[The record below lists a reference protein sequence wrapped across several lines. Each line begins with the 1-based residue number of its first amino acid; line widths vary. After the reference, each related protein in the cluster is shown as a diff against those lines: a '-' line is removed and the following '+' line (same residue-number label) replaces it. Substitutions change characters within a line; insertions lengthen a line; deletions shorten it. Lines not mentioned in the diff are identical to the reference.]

1 MPRPSHLNPDDILR
15 FLQVSAD
22 SAAASEIFRA
32 LHLRKSDQRAL
43 FKMLGKLKKRGAID
57 EISGGRYRLASRK
70 GDRHASRDVQHPSTD
85 HRRQGQGHGQSTAAT
100 VAGTAT
106 RDESPR
112 IHKQT
117 LARDEVSGRLVL
129 HHDGYG
135 FVVPDKPVPE
145 LDGDIFIPRL
155 AIEDAMHGDHVVA
168 KFQRRNGYSDRQ
180 RAEGRIVRILD
191 RAHPSVV
198 GLFRYG
204 PRYNVVLPYDARLHH
219 EIEIPPGE
227 ELTPALREKLIAHD
241 PAFDPKNP
249 SARTK
254 RIPRMEELD
263 GAVVNI
269 EILRFPRAG
278 TAPIGRVVEIL
289 GRPGELGVDTEIII
303 RKHHLP
309 YEFPRAVLAEAER
322 RAQLPQESGLAGR
335 EDFRH
340 LPIVTIDGETA
351 RDFDD
356 AVYVEHR
363 ENGAWHLQVHI
374 ADVAHYVRSGSA
386 LDQEARLRG
395 TSVYFPDRAV
405 PMLPEALSNGICSLK
420 PQEDRLVMSALI
432 ELDQYGNIQS
442 SRLTSGIIKSA
453 ARMTYTNV
461 NKILENDPEVSA
473 QYAAHVENFRKM
485 KQLALLL
492 NARRTEHGS
501 IDFDLPER
509 VIAFDD
515 QQRMTSINRSE
526 RNIANRLIEEFMLTA
541 NRVVDAYLLH
551 RAIPALH
558 RVHEKP
564 DARKVLEFEE
574 LARAFGY
581 SLGVEDLHRKEITVR
596 HGAIPAAK
604 SSGRK
609 AGRDGRGRDG
619 KGSGGRGAGEMKV
632 SLAGAEVA
640 ITPQHY
646 QRLVKKIMGKPE
658 ERILS
663 YLMLRSL
670 KQARYAADPLGHFAL
685 GFDEYTHFTS
695 PIRRYPDLII
705 HRILKWALENPESEE
720 FRSGRLPRRSPSMP
734 APHSSAQ
741 QHQSAREQHHT
752 PIQHLS
758 AQSIPETISF
768 PTDQATGHGS
778 QVTDHASRTDHASY
792 RYTEIQLREIAT
804 ETSEAERRAVAAER
818 ELMDWKTAQFMEEH
832 LGEEYEGL
840 ITSVQKYGCFVE
852 LAEVFVEGLLPL
864 AALEEAAGSRCIY
877 REFDHSIVAL
887 PGGSSSSMVYA
898 DQPKDRHKSK
908 RHAHSSS
915 QSPQG
920 RGAKPSTQRA
930 WHLGDPVHVRAERID
945 PIRKRVEFALT
956 EM

>member
-22 SAAASEIFRA
+22 SAAAGEISRA
-32 LHLRKSDQRAL
+32 LHLKKSDQRAL

-57 EISGGRYRLASRK
+57 EVPGGRYRLAGRK
-70 GDRHASRDVQHPSTD
+70 TDRHASRDAQPPSPD
-85 HRRQGQGHGQSTAAT
+85 HRRQGQGQGQSAAAT
-100 VAGTAT
+100 PTAS

-112 IHKQT
+112 THKET

-168 KFQRRNGYSDRQ
+168 KFQRRSGHSDRQ

-227 ELTPALREKLIAHD
+227 ELTLALREKLIAHD

-249 SARTK
+249 SARAK

-322 RAQLPQESGLAGR
+322 RAQLPQESELAGR

-374 ADVAHYVRSGSA
+374 ADVSHYVRSGSA

-442 SRLTSGIIKSA
+442 SRLTSGVINSA

-461 NKILENDPEVSA
+461 NKILENDLEVSA

-604 SSGRK
+604 AGLKHGGKSS
-609 AGRDGRGRDG
+609 RDRDSRGGGSRADSRD
-619 KGSGGRGAGEMKV
+619 REMKV

-705 HRILKWALENPESEE
+705 HRILKWALENPDATSSPKTVGARHAVPAADRRHAASGDSTRHDSAHES
-720 FRSGRLPRRSPSMP
+720 R
-734 APHSSAQ
+734 
-741 QHQSAREQHHT
+741 HT

-758 AQSIPETISF
+758 AQSIPEKISS
-768 PTDQATGHGS
+768 PTDQTTEHGS
-778 QVTDHASRTDHASY
+778 RTTDHASY

-804 ETSEAERRAVAAER
+804 ETSEAERRAAAAER

-840 ITSVQKYGCFVE
+840 ITSVQKYGVFVE

-864 AALEEAAGSRCIY
+864 AALEEAAGTRCIY

-887 PGGSSSSMVYA
+887 PGGSTMVYA
-898 DQPKDRHKSK
+898 DRPNRRDKSARSAASERK
-908 RHAHSSS
+908 
-915 QSPQG
+915 G
-920 RGAKPSTQRA
+920 RGAKPPAQRA

-945 PIRKRVEFALT
+945 PIRKRVEFALI
-956 EM
+956 ES

>member
-15 FLQVSAD
+15 FLQVTAEP
-22 SAAASEIFRA
+22 ASPGEISRA
-32 LHLRKSDQRAL
+32 LHLAKSEQRSL
-43 FKMLGKLKKRGAID
+43 LKMLGKLKKRGAVA
-57 EISGGRYRLASRK
+57 EVPGGRYRLPGRK
-70 GDRHASRDVQHPSTD
+70 GDQDRSRAGHSAAPARPPDGSQGGAGHAA
-85 HRRQGQGHGQSTAAT
+85 GHK
-100 VAGTAT
+100 
-106 RDESPR
+106 EN
-112 IHKQT
+112 
-117 LARDEVSGRLVL
+117 LARDEVRGRLVL

-135 FVVPDKPVPE
+135 FLVPDKPIPE
-145 LDGDIFIPRL
+145 LDGDVFIPRL
-155 AIEDAMHGDHVVA
+155 GIEDAMHGDHVVA
-168 KFQRRNGYSDRQ
+168 RIQRRAGFSDRQ
-180 RAEGRIVRILD
+180 RAEGRIVRVLD

-204 PRYNVVLPYDARLHH
+204 PRFNLVLPYDARLPH
-219 EIEIPPGE
+219 EVEIPFGQ
-227 ELTPALREKLIAHD
+227 ELTPALREKLGFGD
-241 PAFDPKNP
+241 PQDPRN
-249 SARTK
+249 RGK
-254 RIPRMEELD
+254 RIPRLEELE

-269 EILRFPRAG
+269 EILKFPRAG
-278 TAPIGRVVEIL
+278 SAPTGRVLEIL

-309 YEFPRAVLAEAER
+309 YQFSHPVLAEAEH
-322 RAQLPQESGLAGR
+322 RAQLPGQEELRDR

-356 AVYVEHR
+356 AVYVERR
-363 ENGAWHLQVHI
+363 ENGSWHLQVHI

-420 PQEDRLVMSALI
+420 PQEDRLVMSALV
-432 ELDQYGNIQS
+432 ELDSAGNIRS
-442 SRLTSGIIKSA
+442 SRLTSGVIRSA
-453 ARMTYTNV
+453 ERMTYTNV
-461 NKILENDPEVSA
+461 NRILEGDAEMSA
-473 QYAAHVENFRKM
+473 RYAPLLGRFRDM
-485 KQLALLL
+485 RDLALLL
-492 NARRTEHGS
+492 NARRNEHGS

-515 QQRMTSINRSE
+515 QQRMTSILRSE

-541 NRVVDAYLLH
+541 NRVVDAYLLQ

-596 HGAIPAAK
+596 HGSVPAPAR
-604 SSGRK
+604 SGRHDS
-609 AGRDGRGRDG
+609 RGRGSGAR
-619 KGSGGRGAGEMKV
+619 GSPGHAREREMKV

-640 ITPQHY
+640 VTPQHY
-646 QRLVKKIMGKPE
+646 QRLVKKIVGKPE

-705 HRILKWALENPESEE
+705 HRILKWALLNP
-720 FRSGRLPRRSPSMP
+720 
-734 APHSSAQ
+734 
-741 QHQSAREQHHT
+741 
-752 PIQHLS
+752 
-758 AQSIPETISF
+758 
-768 PTDQATGHGS
+768 DGHGRDRSAGDVPGHTRS
-778 QVTDHASRTDHASY
+778 QALMRSAAPEKIDAPPPGGEAV
-792 RYTEIQLREIAT
+792 RYSEIQLREIAT
-804 ETSEAERRAVAAER
+804 ETSEAERRAAGAER
-818 ELMDWKTAQFMEEH
+818 ELLDWKTAQFMEEH
-832 LGEEYEGL
+832 LGEEYQGL
-840 ITSVQKYGCFVE
+840 IISVQKYGCFVE

-864 AALEEAAGSRCIY
+864 AALEEAAGARCTY
-877 REFDHSIVAL
+877 REFDHSIVATS
-887 PGGSSSSMVYA
+887 GGSYRAPSSPG
-898 DQPKDRHKSK
+898 DDRQRGS
-908 RHAHSSS
+908 AS
-915 QSPQG
+915 QRRG
-920 RGAKPSTQRA
+920 RGAKPAAPRA
-930 WHLGDPVHVRAERID
+930 WHLGDAVRVRAERID
-945 PIRKRVEFALT
+945 PIRKRVEFALAET
-956 EM
+956 

>member
-15 FLQVSAD
+15 FLQVSHD
-22 SAAASEIFRA
+22 SAAAGEISRA
-32 LHLRKSDQRAL
+32 LHLRKSDQRSL
-43 FKMLGKLKKRGAID
+43 FKMLGKLKKRGAI
-57 EISGGRYRLASRK
+57 EEVPGGRYRLAGRKSDRGSSREVDPEPPR
-70 GDRHASRDVQHPSTD
+70 GDRQATSGRSPERASAHP
-85 HRRQGQGHGQSTAAT
+85 
-100 VAGTAT
+100 
-106 RDESPR
+106 E
-112 IHKQT
+112 T
-117 LARDEVSGRLVL
+117 LSRDEVRGRLVL

-135 FVVPDKPVPE
+135 FVVPDKPIPE
-145 LDGDIFIPRL
+145 LDGDVFIPRL
-155 AIEDAMHGDHVVA
+155 AVEDAMHGDHVVA
-168 KFQRRNGYSDRQ
+168 KIQRRAGFSERQ
-180 RAEGRIVRILD
+180 RAEGHIVRVLD

-204 PRYNVVLPYDARLHH
+204 PRFNIVLPYDARLQH
-219 EIEIPPGE
+219 EVEIPFGE
-227 ELTPALREKLIAHD
+227 ELTPALREKLG
-241 PAFDPKNP
+241 FGDPKDPRN
-249 SARTK
+249 RGK
-254 RIPRMEELD
+254 RVPRFEELD

-269 EILRFPRAG
+269 EILKFPRAG
-278 TAPIGRVVEIL
+278 TAPIGRVLEIL

-309 YEFPRAVLAEAER
+309 HEFSRAVLTEAEH
-322 RAQLPQESGLAGR
+322 RAQFPSEEELRER

-356 AVYVEHR
+356 AVYVERR
-363 ENGAWHLQVHI
+363 ENGSWHLQVHI

-432 ELDQYGNIQS
+432 ELDSAGNIRS
-442 SRLTSGIIKSA
+442 SRLTSGVIRSA
-453 ARMTYTNV
+453 ERMTYTNV
-461 NKILENDPEVSA
+461 NKIIEGDAEMTA
-473 QYAAHVENFRKM
+473 RYAPLVQRFRDM
-485 KQLALLL
+485 KELALLL
-492 NARRTEHGS
+492 NARRNEHGS

-515 QQRMTSINRSE
+515 QQRMTSILRSE

-541 NRVVDAYLLH
+541 NRVVDAYLLQ

-581 SLGVEDLHRKEITVR
+581 SLGVEDLHRKEIKVR
-596 HGAIPAAK
+596 HGSVPAPAK
-604 SSGRK
+604 GRHD
-609 AGRDGRGRDG
+609 ARGRG
-619 KGSGGRGAGEMKV
+619 SQSHGREREMKV

-646 QRLVKKIMGKPE
+646 QRLVKKIVGKPE

-670 KQARYAADPLGHFAL
+670 KQARYAAEPLGHFAL

-705 HRILKWALENPESEE
+705 HRILKWTLENPEGHAAN
-720 FRSGRLPRRSPSMP
+720 RSHERSHTPVQHLTPRSAPEKAP
-734 APHSSAQ
+734 AP
-741 QHQSAREQHHT
+741 
-752 PIQHLS
+752 
-758 AQSIPETISF
+758 
-768 PTDQATGHGS
+768 ATGS
-778 QVTDHASRTDHASY
+778 EAV
-792 RYTEIQLREIAT
+792 RYSEIQLREIAT
-804 ETSEAERRAVAAER
+804 ETSEAERRAAAAER

-840 ITSVQKYGCFVE
+840 IISVQKYGCFVE

-864 AALEEAAGSRCIY
+864 AALEQAAGTRCIF

-887 PGGSSSSMVYA
+887 PGAGPTHTDRQSHRDKSMRRSA
-898 DQPKDRHKSK
+898 GELK
-908 RHAHSSS
+908 
-915 QSPQG
+915 G
-920 RGAKPSTQRA
+920 RGAKPAAQRA

-956 EM
+956 ES